1 MLVNVRFAVEK
12 VPLMILSTAL
22 HAQKKAVRR
31 GKIANSIEHP
41 AGISTY
47 LPSQRK

>member
-22 HAQKKAVRR
+22 PAQKKAVRR
-31 GKIANSIEHP
+31 GKIANSIEHR